1 MAALVL
7 DRRGVLAGGAALL
20 LAACAPATTRPAANR
35 RPQAPTAGPRWGL
48 DAVRVRFDGFAG
60 RPGFRLPDDLA
71 GRPLVVNFWASWC
84 APCRKEM
91 PVLQAAAQQLRGRVD
106 FLGVDYLDQA
116 GPARRLAAETGV
128 TYRLAAD
135 PRGRAGTKLG
145 VTGLPTT
152 LFIDTGGVL
161 AGRKV
166 GELDAR
172 RLREAIHG
180 YLGVGSP

>member
-1 MAALVL
+1 MATGVL
-7 DRRGVLAGGAALL
+7 DRRRVLAAGAALL
-20 LAACAPATTRPAANR
+20 LAACAPGTTRPAAGS
-35 RPQAPTAGPRWGL
+35 RPQPATTGPRHDP

-60 RPGFRLPDDLA
+60 GPGFGLPDDLA

-84 APCRKEM
+84 TPCRKEM
-91 PVLQAAAQQLRGRVD
+91 PVLQAVSQQLRGRVD

-116 GPARRLAAETGV
+116 GAARRLAADTGV

-145 VTGLPTT
+145 ITGLPTT
-152 LFIDTGGVL
+152 LFIDAGGALV
-161 AGRKV
+161 GRRV

-172 RLREAIHG
+172 RLREAIGG
-180 YLGVGSP
+180 YLRVEP

>member
-1 MAALVL
+1 MTALVL
-7 DRRGVLAGGAALL
+7 DRRRVLAAGAALL
-20 LAACAPATTRPAANR
+20 LAACAPATTRPAD
-35 RPQAPTAGPRWGL
+35 RPPQTPTTGSRQNP

-60 RPGFRLPDDLA
+60 GPGFSLPDDLA

-91 PVLQAAAQQLRGRVD
+91 PVFQAVSQQLRGRVD

-116 GPARRLAAETGV
+116 GAARRLAAETGV

-135 PRGRAGTKLG
+135 PRGRAGTRLG
-145 VTGLPTT
+145 ITGLPTT
-152 LFIDTGGVL
+152 LFIDASGVL
-161 AGRKV
+161 VGRRV

-172 RLREAIHG
+172 RLREAIRG
-180 YLGVGSP
+180 YLQVEP